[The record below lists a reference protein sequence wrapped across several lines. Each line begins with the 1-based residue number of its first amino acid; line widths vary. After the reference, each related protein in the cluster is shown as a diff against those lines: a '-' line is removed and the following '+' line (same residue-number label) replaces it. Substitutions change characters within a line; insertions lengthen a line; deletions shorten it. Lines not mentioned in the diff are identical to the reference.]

1 MTRRRV
7 VITGL
12 GAVSPLGLDLPS
24 TWNAVLNGQSG
35 ADQVRGFDASR
46 HSTTIACEIKDFDP
60 KAYFEKT
67 HARRMDPYC
76 QYQIVSADEA
86 MEHSGIDMSKEDPT
100 RAGCIIGT
108 GIGGIQE
115 IEEQKLVLLARGPRR
130 VSPFFIPK
138 LMSNAGAGQV
148 SIRYGL
154 QGTSFATAS
163 ACASSSNA
171 MGMALR
177 AIQYGEA
184 EIMLTGGSEAATTE
198 LSLAGFCSL
207 KALSRRNDDP
217 KRASRPFD
225 RDRDGFVMGD
235 GGATLIFEELEHAK
249 ARGAEII
256 AEIVGYGSTD
266 DAFHITAPAEDARGP
281 QRAIEQAL
289 RDAELNTG
297 DVVYIN
303 AHGTSTYLN
312 DKVETRAIKLV
323 FGDHAAALQVSST
336 KSMTGHLLGASGA
349 MELVFSAMSVKHG
362 QLPPTINYET
372 PDPECDLDYVP
383 NHARDADVKVAISN
397 SLGFGGHNTTLA
409 LKRFLD

>member
-7 VITGL
+7 VITGM
-12 GAVSPLGLDLPS
+12 GVVSPIGLDLPT
-24 TWNAVLNGQSG
+24 TWNALLDGRSG
-35 ADQVRGFDASR
+35 AAPVRRFDASQ
-46 HSTTIACEIKDFDP
+46 HSTTFSCEVKDFDP
-60 KAYFEKT
+60 AAYFEKT
-67 HARRMDPYC
+67 AARRMDPYC

-86 MEHSGIDMSKEDPT
+86 MKDSGIDMSKEDPT

-115 IEEQKLVLLARGPRR
+115 IESQKMVLLNRGPGR

-154 QGTSFATAS
+154 QGTSFATGS

-177 AIQYGEA
+177 AIQYAEA
-184 EIMLTGGSEAATTE
+184 EIILTGGSEAATTE

-207 KALSRRNDDP
+207 KAVSRRNDDP
-217 KRASRPFD
+217 QRASRPFD
-225 RDRDGFVMGD
+225 LDRDGFVMGD
-235 GGATLIFEELEHAK
+235 GAATLVFEELEHAK

-256 AEIVGYGSTD
+256 AEVAGYGSTD

-289 RDAELNTG
+289 RDAELSPE
-297 DVVYIN
+297 DVVYVN
-303 AHGTSTYLN
+303 AHGTSTHLN
-312 DKVETRAIKLV
+312 DKVETKAIRMA
-323 FGDHAAALQVSST
+323 FGDHADKLQVSST

-349 MELVFSAMSVKHG
+349 LELVFSAMSVQRG
-362 QLPPTINYET
+362 QLAPTINYET

-383 NHARDADVKVAISN
+383 NTARDADVKVVISN
-397 SLGFGGHNTTLA
+397 SLGFGGHNTCLA
-409 LKRFLD
+409 LKRFED